1 MLPLLRQEMTTVERG
16 ERWYCGGGSY
26 LLIES
31 VAVVFIFDPVSQCT
45 HFFKD
50 RLTTRRIPVILVDF
64 INESPYPD
72 IIR

>member
-1 MLPLLRQEMTTVERG
+1 MTTVERG

-26 LLIES
+26 LLIDS
-31 VAVVFIFDPVSQCT
+31 VAVVFYIRSGFPIYA
-45 HFFKD
+45 FFKD